1 MTMTD
6 PHAST
11 HLSSVQLQ
19 SLRQDLQEQ
28 LDQRRRQLHDLREQE
43 QDGSGADGTWQE
55 LVLSLTTA
63 ERAVAELSQAFDR
76 LAAGTYGRCTHCRT
90 AIPFERLKVRPL
102 ARTCI
107 DCQRRRE
114 AA

>member
-1 MTMTD
+1 MTD
-6 PHAST
+6 SHETS

-28 LDQRRRQLHDLREQE
+28 LEQRRGHLLGLRAQE
-43 QDGSGADGTWQE
+43 QDSSGADGTWQE
-55 LVLSLTTA
+55 LLVSISAA
-63 ERAVAELSQAFDR
+63 ERAIGELSQAFDR
-76 LAAGTYGRCTHCRT
+76 LAAGTYGRCVHCES

-107 DCQRRRE
+107 DCQRRHE

>member
-1 MTMTD
+1 MTD
-6 PHAST
+6 GHVST

-28 LDQRRRQLHDLREQE
+28 LEQRRRHLDALREQE
-43 QDGSGADGTWQE
+43 RDSNGGDGTWQE
-55 LVLSLTTA
+55 LVVSVTAA

-76 LAAGTYGRCTHCRT
+76 LMAGTYGSCVHCAG

-107 DCQRRRE
+107 DCQRRHE

>member
-1 MTMTD
+1 MTD
-6 PHAST
+6 SHPT
-11 HLSSVQLQ
+11 PHLSSVQLQ
-19 SLRQDLQEQ
+19 ALRQDLEEQ
-28 LDQRRRQLHDLREQE
+28 LEQRTRQLSGLRVQE

-55 LVLSLTTA
+55 LIVSITTA
-63 ERAVAELSQAFDR
+63 ERAIAELSQAFAR
-76 LAAGTYGRCTHCRT
+76 LTNGEYGRCAHCAQ

-107 DCQRRRE
+107 DCQRRHE

>member
-1 MTMTD
+1 MTD
-6 PHAST
+6 NHAIS

-19 SLRQDLQEQ
+19 SLRQDLQQQ
-28 LDQRRRQLHDLREQE
+28 LEQRRRHLEGLRVQE

-55 LVLSLTTA
+55 LVISITAA
-63 ERAVAELSQAFDR
+63 ERAVAELSQAYDR
-76 LAAGTYGRCTHCRT
+76 LVDGTYGRCARCQT

-102 ARTCI
+102 ARNCI
-107 DCQRRRE
+107 DCQRRHE

>member
-1 MTMTD
+1 MTD
-6 PHAST
+6 RHPA

-19 SLRQDLQEQ
+19 ALRDDLREQ
-28 LDQRRRQLHDLREQE
+28 LDQRRRHLDALREQE
-43 QDGSGADGTWQE
+43 RESNGGDGTWQE
-55 LVLSLTTA
+55 LVVSVTAA
-63 ERAVAELSQAFDR
+63 ERAVAELSLAFDR
-76 LAAGTYGRCTHCRT
+76 LEDGTYGRCAHCRT

-107 DCQRRRE
+107 DCQRRHE

>member
-1 MTMTD
+1 MIMT
-6 PHAST
+6 T

-19 SLRQDLQEQ
+19 ALRQDLHEQ
-28 LDQRRRQLHDLREQE
+28 LEQRSRHLDGLREQE
-43 QDGSGADGTWQE
+43 REGNGGDATWQE
-55 LVLSLTTA
+55 LVVSVTAA
-63 ERAVAELSQAFDR
+63 ERAVAELSEAFDR
-76 LAAGTYGRCTHCRT
+76 LGAGTYGRCGHCAA

-107 DCQRRRE
+107 DCQRRHE

>member
-1 MTMTD
+1 MNDRTT
-6 PHAST
+6 S
-11 HLSSVQLQ
+11 HLSTVQLQ

-28 LDQRRRQLHDLREQE
+28 LDQRRRHLEGLRVQEQE
-43 QDGSGADGTWQE
+43 SSGADGTWQE
-55 LVLSLTTA
+55 LLVSITTA

-76 LAAGTYGRCTHCRT
+76 LVDGTYGRCAHCSA

-107 DCQRRRE
+107 DCQRRHE